1 MSEVAIQVNNISKL
15 YRLGTVGTRTLHG
28 DLNRWWY
35 RVRGLDD
42 PFTKVMETNE
52 INIAHQEFIWSLR
65 DISFEV
71 IKGESLGI
79 IGKNGAG
86 KSTIL
91 KLLSRI
97 TNPTTGEIKINGR
110 VASLLEVGTGFHPE
124 LTGKENIY
132 MNGAILGMTRKEVNS
147 RLKEI
152 IEFSGVERHID
163 TPVKRYSSGMYVRL
177 AFSVAAHLET
187 DILILDEILSVG
199 DQEFQQKCLSKM
211 EQICHDQGRTIIY
224 VSHALP
230 TIERMCSHGIYL
242 KNGKIHFN
250 GKIKEVI
257 KRYTDDLSSK
267 TER

>member
-1 MSEVAIQVNNISKL
+1 M
-15 YRLGTVGTRTLHG
+15 HG

-35 RVRGLDD
+35 RVRGLED
-42 PFTKVMETNE
+42 PFTTVMETTE
-52 INIAHQEFIWSLR
+52 INIANPEFIWSLR

-71 IKGESLGI
+71 LKGESLGI

-86 KSTIL
+86 KSTLL

-147 RLKEI
+147 RLSEI
-152 IEFSGVERHID
+152 IDFSGVERHID
-163 TPVKRYSSGMYVRL
+163 TPVKRYSSGMYIRL

-199 DQEFQQKCLSKM
+199 DQEFQQKCLNKM

-230 TIERMCSHGIYL
+230 TIERMCSNGIYL
-242 KNGKIHFN
+242 KNGKILVN

-257 KRYTDDLSSK
+257 KKYTDDLGAK
-267 TER
+267 I

>member
-1 MSEVAIQVNNISKL
+1 MYKRQ
-15 YRLGTVGTRTLHG
+15 

-35 RVRGLDD
+35 RVRGLED
-42 PFTKVMETNE
+42 PFTTVMETNE
-52 INIAHQEFIWSLR
+52 INIANPEFIWSLR

-71 IKGESLGI
+71 LKGESLGI

-86 KSTIL
+86 KSTLL

-147 RLKEI
+147 RLSEI
-152 IEFSGVERHID
+152 IDFSGVERHID
-163 TPVKRYSSGMYVRL
+163 TPVKRYSSGMYIRL

-199 DQEFQQKCLSKM
+199 DQEFQQKCLNKM

-230 TIERMCSHGIYL
+230 TIERMCSNGIYL
-242 KNGKIHFN
+242 KNGKILVN

-257 KRYTDDLSSK
+257 KKYTDDLGAK
-267 TER
+267 I